1 MSKSVAEQQII
12 KLQYFKNGELTE
24 IKPIEKNK
32 NNITRNKKSYN
43 QIVKDI
49 KSKLVLLNQ
58 LIE

>member
-24 IKPIEKNK
+24 IKPIEKN
-32 NNITRNKKSYN
+32 NNINRNKKSYN